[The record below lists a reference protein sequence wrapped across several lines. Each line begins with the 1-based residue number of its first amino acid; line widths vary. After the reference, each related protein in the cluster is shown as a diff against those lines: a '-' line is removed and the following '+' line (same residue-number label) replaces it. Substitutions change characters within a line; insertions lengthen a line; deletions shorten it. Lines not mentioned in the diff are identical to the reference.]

1 MPIGK
6 SGGTKR
12 RIAVSDGG
20 GLSVNSVSSKSE
32 AAGAKTAAMTSA
44 SLRWS
49 STTGIQERNHSVLA
63 TSTDPGKGSSPKP
76 RNATFSART
85 VIGVGTDIKD
95 PPAPK
100 TRKHER

>member
-1 MPIGK
+1 MPIGE

-20 GLSVNSVSSKSE
+20 GLSVSSVSSKSE
-32 AAGAKTAAMTSA
+32 AAGAKTAATTSA

-49 STTGIQERNHSVLA
+49 FTTGTQKRKNSVLA
-63 TSTDPGKGSSPKP
+63 TSTDPGKGSSPKL

-85 VIGVGTDIKD
+85 VTGVGTDIKD
-95 PPAPK
+95 PPPPK